1 MFTILSW
8 LAYGAIVG
16 GISRAIYKGE
26 TPPGWIPTIAT
37 GVAGSIFGG
46 FIHSMLSGGRND
58 SAGIVF
64 GVVGGVLACFLYT
77 QWFKGDAEET

>member
-8 LAYGAIVG
+8 LVYGAIVG
-16 GISRAIYKGE
+16 GIARAIYKGE

-37 GVAGSIFGG
+37 GVAGSVFGG
-46 FIHSMLSGGRND
+46 FIHSMLSGGRSD

-77 QWFKGDAEET
+77 QWRNAEET